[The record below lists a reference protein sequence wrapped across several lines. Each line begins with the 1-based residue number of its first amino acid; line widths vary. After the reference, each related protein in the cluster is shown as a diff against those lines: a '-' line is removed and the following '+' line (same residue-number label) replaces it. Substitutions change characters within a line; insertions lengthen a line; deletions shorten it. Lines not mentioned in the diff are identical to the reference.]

1 MTVQN
6 KDKIDVSLKFILM
19 RRVKSLHVMSVVIPG
34 VEVGVAMVDTTQEF
48 PGVFVFVLFQL
59 VNA

>member
-19 RRVKSLHVMSVVIPG
+19 RRVKSLHVMSVVIHR
-34 VEVGVAMVDTTQEF
+34 VEVGVAVVNTTQEF
-48 PGVFVFVLFQL
+48 PGVFVFVLFRL